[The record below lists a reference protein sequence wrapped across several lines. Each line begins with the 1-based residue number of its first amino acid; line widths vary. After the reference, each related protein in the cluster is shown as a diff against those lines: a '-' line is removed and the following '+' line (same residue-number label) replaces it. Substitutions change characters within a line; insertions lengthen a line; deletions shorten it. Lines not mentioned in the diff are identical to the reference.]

1 MKLSLSVS
9 TVFSPKL
16 FSTLRNYSGKA
27 FFSDLLSG
35 TIVGFVALPL
45 ALAFAIASGVPPRA
59 GLITAIVA
67 GFLIS
72 SLGGSRVQIGGPT
85 GAFVVIVFDII
96 QKYGITGL
104 TIATLMAGVILILMG
119 IAGFGSVIK
128 YVPHPVTVGFTSG
141 IAVVIFSMQVKDF
154 LGIRL
159 ESLSAD
165 FLSRWQE
172 ILLHLPSLDWPTTL
186 VSLFAV
192 AIIVLWPRVS
202 RKLPGPLV
210 ALVAT
215 TAIVALF
222 DIPVETIGS
231 RFGALPS
238 ELPRPTFSIPDLQT
252 IRHLIV
258 PATTIALLGAIESLL
273 SAVVADGMIGSRH
286 RSNTE
291 LIAQGIANF
300 VSPLFGG
307 IPATGAIARTAT
319 NIKLGGRTPVAG
331 MVHAVVLFLIMV
343 LFGKYAALIPMAT
356 LAAILV
362 VVAYN
367 MSEWRNFMG
376 IMRSPV
382 SDVAVLLTTFFL
394 TVIFD
399 LTIAI
404 QIGMLLAVLL
414 FIRRVNQTAGVRVTT
429 AEDSIAARVAGIP
442 IRSDESDDPFS
453 IHTRVVPKGVEVY
466 EIEGPFFFGTAGIFQ
481 DAIREVS
488 HPPRIQILRMRNVPA
503 IDSTGI
509 HMLEKIIRNSDRK
522 GVTLLLAGV
531 RSRPRQAL
539 SKAGVIDLLGE
550 KNVLDNIDQALE
562 RADELLA
569 RKE

>member
-1 MKLSLSVS
+1 MKLSTNVS
-9 TVFSPKL
+9 TFFSPKL
-16 FSTLRNYSGKA
+16 FTTLRTYNGKT
-27 FFSDLLSG
+27 FLSDLLSG

-72 SLGGSRVQIGGPT
+72 ALGGSKVQIGGPT

-96 QKYGITGL
+96 QNYGISGL
-104 TIATLMAGVILILMG
+104 AIATLMAGVILILMG

-141 IAVVIFSMQVKDF
+141 IAVVIFSMQIKDF
-154 LGIRL
+154 LGIRM
-159 ESLSAD
+159 ESVPAD
-165 FLSRWQE
+165 FLSKWQE
-172 ILLHLPSLDWPTTL
+172 IVLHLPTLDWPTAF

-210 ALVAT
+210 ALVVT
-215 TAIVALF
+215 TVIVALF

-231 RFGALPS
+231 RFGSLPS
-238 ELPRPTFSIPDLQT
+238 ELPHPEFAMPDLQT
-252 IRHLIV
+252 IRHLIA

-273 SAVVADGMIGSRH
+273 SAVVADGMIGARH
-286 RSNTE
+286 NSNTE
-291 LIAQGIANF
+291 LIAQGIANIA
-300 VSPLFGG
+300 SPLFGG

-319 NIKLGGRTPVAG
+319 NIKLGGQTPVAG
-331 MVHAVVLFLIMV
+331 MIHAVILLLIMV
-343 LFGKYAALIPMAT
+343 FFGKYAALIPMAT

-367 MSEWRNFMG
+367 MSEWRNFLG
-376 IMRSPV
+376 IMRSPI
-382 SDVAVLLTTFFL
+382 SDVSVLLTTFFL

-414 FIRRVNQTAGVRVTT
+414 FIRRISQTAGVKLIT
-429 AEDSIAARVAGIP
+429 AEDSVAMRVAGVSVQP
-442 IRSDESDDPFS
+442 EESDDLLS
-453 IHTRVVPKGVEVY
+453 IHTRVVPEGVEVY
-466 EIEGPFFFGTAGIFQ
+466 EIDGPFFFGTAGIFQ
-481 DAIREVS
+481 DAIRSVS
-488 HPPRIQILRMRNVPA
+488 SPPQIRILRMRKVPA

-509 HMLEKIIRNSDRK
+509 HMLEKIIRNSTRN
-522 GVTLLLAGV
+522 GVTIILAGV
-531 RSRPRQAL
+531 RPRPRNAL
-539 SKAGVIDLLGE
+539 LKAGVVDLLGE
-550 KNVLDNIDQALE
+550 ENILDNIDQALE
-562 RADELLA
+562 RAKELV
-569 RKE
+569 